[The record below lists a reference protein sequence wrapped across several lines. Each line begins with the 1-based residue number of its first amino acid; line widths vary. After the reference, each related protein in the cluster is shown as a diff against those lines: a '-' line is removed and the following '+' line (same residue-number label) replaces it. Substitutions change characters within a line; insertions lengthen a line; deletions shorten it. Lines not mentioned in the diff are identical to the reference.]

1 MRRAEFFWKKYS
13 DLLRIESLPY
23 LLAYIAASFILT
35 KAFFSRWELSCIA
48 SISAFPVFLR
58 KLQRYLSERRQH
70 RTETEFYLMLRQ
82 VSMSLS
88 SGVTLENAVRET
100 ILADRK
106 QYKVIGSELERV
118 CRMLKNNY
126 PAEQAF
132 RVFARRCGNREILA
146 FSEVLSAG
154 IPAGITLAQLIR
166 YLSSAFRL
174 KADTEQE
181 IKRLLNAPRYNNRII
196 TLMPPFCVLLFRQ
209 LAPSYLEPLYHG
221 TGRIVMA
228 AVFLLLML
236 AWWLGDRLSDVRY

>member
-1 MRRAEFFWKKYS
+1 MRRAELFWKKYS

-48 SISAFPVFLR
+48 AIGVFPVFLR
-58 KLQRYLSERRQH
+58 KLRRYLSERRQH

-88 SGVTLENAVRET
+88 SGATLENAVRET

-154 IPAGITLAQLIR
+154 IPAGSIWR
-166 YLSSAFRL
+166 S
-174 KADTEQE
+174 
-181 IKRLLNAPRYNNRII
+181 
-196 TLMPPFCVLLFRQ
+196 
-209 LAPSYLEPLYHG
+209 
-221 TGRIVMA
+221 
-228 AVFLLLML
+228 
-236 AWWLGDRLSDVRY
+236 

>member
-1 MRRAEFFWKKYS
+1 MRRAELFWKKYS

-23 LLAYIAASFILT
+23 LLAYIVASFILT

-48 SISAFPVFLR
+48 AIGVFPVFLR
-58 KLQRYLSERRQH
+58 KLRRYLSERRQH

-88 SGVTLENAVRET
+88 SGATLENAVRET

-154 IPAGITLAQLIR
+154 IPAGINDLKAALERHVPAHLILEYLYR
-166 YLSSAFRL
+166 YLL
-174 KADTEQE
+174 IKEVHEVMTLTEMD
-181 IKRLLNAPRYNNRII
+181 A
-196 TLMPPFCVLLFRQ
+196 T
-209 LAPSYLEPLYHG
+209 
-221 TGRIVMA
+221 VMNKFA
-228 AVFLLLML
+228 
-236 AWWLGDRLSDVRY
+236 GG